1 MVVGSDTTTHPST
14 LKTGGQTD
22 RIIEAGEKKLS
33 ILYLLPS
40 TKTIWLAQRRAALNT
55 AASVARTLGFDRS
68 LVGPMASGS

>member
-14 LKTGGQTD
+14 LKTDGQTD

-40 TKTIWLAQRRAALNT
+40 TKTIWLAQRRSALNT